1 MKEVE
6 NAEPK
11 DDLNVEQDCQQEHDN
26 LSEKTDKETAETVE
40 NDVKMD
46 ENDDIHAED
55 TSTET
60 DADVDADVENE
71 VASAKNE
78 EKKKNRSFFG
88 RNKSKEE
95 ELKKQVEEGENKYK
109 ELNDRFL
116 RLYSE
121 FDNYKKRTNK
131 EKLDLLST
139 ASEKVIKELLP
150 VIDDFERAVAA
161 NEKVEDMTAVKEGF
175 VLIYNKLLQL
185 LKRFD
190 VEEIQAKGEEFNT
203 DYHEAITHFPAQ
215 KEEDKGKVIDVTEK
229 GYKIKDK
236 VIRYSKV
243 VVAN

>member
-1 MKEVE
+1 MKEKE
-6 NAEPK
+6 NEIP
-11 DDLNVEQDCQQEHDN
+11 NEEMNFEQECQQKHDN
-26 LSEKTDKETAETVE
+26 LSGDSDNNQVE
-40 NDVKMD
+40 NDMD
-46 ENDDIHAED
+46 LSEND
-55 TSTET
+55 TENT
-60 DADVDADVENE
+60 QTEQNDAKEEEKVG
-71 VASAKNE
+71 

-88 RNKSKEE
+88 KKKSDEE
-95 ELKKQVEEGENKYK
+95 ERLKKELEELDVKYK

-139 ASEKVIKELLP
+139 ASEKVIVGLLP
-150 VIDDFERAVAA
+150 VIDDFERAIAA
-161 NEKVEDMTAVKEGF
+161 NEKSEEVTAIKEGF
-175 VLIYNKLLQL
+175 VLIYNKLQQL

-190 VEEIQAKGEEFNT
+190 VEEIKAKGEDFNT

-215 KEEDKGKVIDVTEK
+215 KEEDKGKVMDVTEK